1 MLPRRTKRVEF
12 GRMEPRWPKAYK
24 TKVVEPIR
32 LLNRADRETR
42 LQQAGHNVFNLAAGD
57 VYVDLLTD
65 SGTGA
70 MSQAQWA
77 ALVEGDESY
86 AGSASY
92 ERFLETVREITGMP
106 HVLPTHQG
114 RAAEHVLF
122 STLLEPGCIVP
133 SNTHF
138 DTTRANVIAAGGRA
152 VDLPIPEARDPEDLH
167 PFKGNMDVAALQ
179 ALIAR
184 EGAER
189 IPAVIMTIT
198 NNTVAGQPV
207 SLANLR
213 EVAALAR
220 ERGIPLFLD
229 AARHAENA
237 FFIREREQGQQ
248 HRSIPDIAREVF
260 GLADGC
266 LMSAKKDG
274 LANIGGFLAVH
285 DAALWARCRERL
297 ILVEGFPTYGGLAGR
312 DLGAVA
318 VGLREAMG
326 LAYLR
331 DRIGQVAWLARELHE
346 RQIPVYRPPGGHAVY
361 VDARGTLPH
370 IPAARFPGQ
379 ALVCALYVEGGI
391 RAVEVGTVMF
401 GDAAHMD
408 LVRLAVPRRVYAQ
421 EHLAWVAETLES
433 IRVRATEVKG
443 LQMTEGEGPL
453 RHFVARFRPVG

>member
-1 MLPRRTKRVEF
+1 
-12 GRMEPRWPKAYK
+12 MELRWPKAYK

-32 LLNRADRETR
+32 LLDGAERKAR
-42 LQQAGHNVFNLAAGD
+42 LLEAGHNVFNLAASD

-77 ALVEGDESY
+77 ALVEGDEAY
-86 AGSASY
+86 AGSRSY
-92 ERFLETVREITGMP
+92 DRFLEAVRDITGMT

-122 STLLEPGCIVP
+122 STLLSPGDVVP

-138 DTTRANVIAAGGRA
+138 DTTRANVIASGGKS
-152 VDLPIPEARDPEDLH
+152 VDLPVPAAQDLNALE
-167 PFKGNMDVAALQ
+167 PFKGNMDVAALR

-184 EGAER
+184 EGASR

-207 SLANLR
+207 SLDNLR
-213 EVAALAR
+213 EVAELVR
-220 ERGIPLFLD
+220 KHGIPLFLD

-237 FFIREREQGQQ
+237 FFIREREEGQQ
-248 HRSIPDIAREVF
+248 HRSVQDIAREVF

-274 LANIGGFLAVH
+274 LANIGGFLALR
-285 DAALWARCRERL
+285 DARLWARCRERL

-318 VGLREAMG
+318 VGLREAMD
-326 LAYLR
+326 LTYLR
-331 DRIGQVAWLARELHE
+331 DRIGQVAWLAEELY
-346 RQIPVYRPPGGHAVY
+346 RRRIPVYRPPGGHAVY
-361 VDARGTLPH
+361 VDARATLPH
-370 IPAARFPGQ
+370 LPASRFPGQ
-379 ALVCALYVEGGI
+379 ALVCALYVEGGV

-401 GDAAHMD
+401 GEAAHMD
-408 LVRLAVPRRVYAQ
+408 LVRLALPRRVYAQ
-421 EHLAWVAETLES
+421 EHLAWVAKTLEA
-433 IRVRATEVKG
+433 IQARAAEVKG
-443 LQMTEGEGPL
+443 LQMTQGEGPL
-453 RHFVARFRPVG
+453 RHFVARFRPVD